1 MRFWI
6 RSFIGILLVGIA
18 LAAARL
24 APAQTPQ
31 PPAPSIISGSDVGFR
46 VDATATRQRGKL
58 AGAWVVRVNGEW
70 VEPES
75 VPAPKHV
82 TMR

>member
-6 RSFIGILLVGIA
+6 RSFTGILLVGIA

-24 APAQTPQ
+24 APAQM
-31 PPAPSIISGSDVGFR
+31 PPAQAPTIISGSDVGFR

-58 AGAWVVRVNGEW
+58 AGIWVVRVNGEW
-70 VEPES
+70 VEPEP
-75 VPAPKHV
+75 VPAPKHI